1 MNPSTDLQNLTE
13 SPKQL
18 ALYGGSPAA
27 PNLPQRHHFGEAE
40 RAAALRVID
49 QAIADGVAPGY
60 GGPEEEAF
68 GREFS
73 ALLGGGYADAVN
85 SGTTSVF
92 VALRALP
99 IEPFSEII
107 VGPIT
112 DPGGIMPI
120 VMMNCI
126 PVIAD
131 SAPDSF
137 NVSLETIQK
146 VYTERTSAIVIP
158 HIAGEPVDIQPIIDF
173 AKEKGLYV
181 VEDCA
186 QAHGA
191 RIYGKPVGTFGDAAG
206 FSLMFGKHTC
216 TGGQGGIVFTRSEE
230 TYWKIR
236 QNSDRGKP
244 FGLTEHN
251 GNCVATLNFNLDE
264 VGCAIGR
271 VQTPKMYEY
280 AAGRRTVTE
289 AIIAGIERPD
299 ILRAPRLPET
309 AEPSYWFTRL
319 LLDADRITCDKHTF
333 CEALKAEGLNVVEF
347 YDAIP
352 YMRTWAQE
360 HKAFGTSGYPWAAPE
375 YKGDRNMKYTLP
387 ENVAKVLEQNIN
399 FYFHENYSGED
410 IRSIITAI
418 NKVCA
423 AFGR

>member
-1 MNPSTDLQNLTE
+1 MTDLQ
-13 SPKQL
+13 KVL
-18 ALYGGSPAA
+18 AINGGEKAA
-27 PNLPQRHHFGEAE
+27 ANLPARYHFGEEE

-49 QAIADGVAPGY
+49 NAIASGVAPGY
-60 GGPEEEAF
+60 GGEEEEAF
-68 GREFS
+68 GKEF
-73 ALLGGGYADAVN
+73 AEMLGGGYADAVN

-99 IEPFSEII
+99 IEPFTEII

-131 SAPDSF
+131 SAEDSF
-137 NVSLETIQK
+137 NMNIETVKK
-146 VYTERTSAIVIP
+146 VYTERTSAIVVP

-173 AKEKGLYV
+173 AKEKGIYV

-191 RIYGKPVGTFGDAAG
+191 KINGQWVGTFGDTAG

-216 TGGQGGIVFTRSEE
+216 TGGQGGIVFTKSEE

-244 FGLTEHN
+244 FGLPDNN
-251 GNCVATLNFNLDE
+251 GNCVASLNFNLDE

-271 VQTPKMYEY
+271 VQIKKMEEI
-280 AAGRRTVTE
+280 AARRREIVKMVFD
-289 AIIAGIERPD
+289 GIQYKE
-299 ILRAPRLPET
+299 ILRAPKLPEN
-309 AEPSYWFTRL
+309 AEPSYWFTRML
-319 LLDADRITCDKHTF
+319 FDVSKVTCDKHTF
-333 CEALKAEGLNVVEF
+333 CEALKAEGLNAVEF
-347 YDAIP
+347 YNAIP
-352 YMRTWAQE
+352 YVRTWAME
-360 HKAFGTSGYPWAAPE
+360 HKVFGNSGYPWAAPE
-375 YKGDRNMKYTLP
+375 YKGDHNMTYTIP

-399 FYFHENYSGED
+399 IHLYESYTDDDVAKVIH
-410 IRSIITAI
+410 AI
-418 NKVCA
+418 NKVCKA
-423 AFGR
+423 YAIV

>member
-1 MNPSTDLQNLTE
+1 MEHLTALQ
-13 SPKQL
+13 KQL
-18 ALYGGSPAA
+18 ALYGGDQTAPRLPA
-27 PNLPQRHHFGEAE
+27 RHHFGEAE
-40 RAAALRVID
+40 RAAALRVMD
-49 QAIADGVAPGY
+49 QAIADGAAPAY

-68 GREFS
+68 GREFA

-99 IEPFSEII
+99 IEPFTEII

-126 PVIAD
+126 PIIAD

-137 NVSLETIQK
+137 NVNLDTIRAA
-146 VYTERTSAIVIP
+146 YTERTSAIVIP
-158 HIAGEPVDIQPIIDF
+158 HIAGEPVDIQPIIAF
-173 AKEKGLYV
+173 AQEKGLYV

-191 RIYGKPVGTFGDAAG
+191 KIYGRPVGTFGDAAG
-206 FSLMFGKHTC
+206 FSLMHGKHTC

-230 TYWKIR
+230 TYWKVR

-264 VGCAIGR
+264 IGCAIGR

-280 AAGRRTVTE
+280 AARRRAVTG
-289 AIIAGIERPD
+289 AVYAGIERKD
-299 ILRAPRLPET
+299 ILRAPALPET
-309 AEPSYWFTRL
+309 AEPSYWFSRL

-333 CEALKAEGLNVVEF
+333 CEALKAEGLTIGEY
-347 YDAIP
+347 YDATP

-360 HKAFGTSGYPWAAPE
+360 HKAFGNSGYPWAAPE
-375 YKGDRNMKYTLP
+375 YKGDHDMKYTLP
-387 ENVAKVLEQNIN
+387 ANAAKVLEQNISL
-399 FYFHENYSGED
+399 YLHENYSEED
-410 IRSIITAI
+410 ITKTLAAI

-423 AFGR
+423 AFAV

>member
-1 MNPSTDLQNLTE
+1 MNVSTELQNLTDE
-13 SPKQL
+13 QKQL
-18 ALYGGSPAA
+18 ALYGGTPAA
-27 PNLPQRHHFGEAE
+27 PNLPKRHHFGEAE

-68 GREFS
+68 GQEFS

-99 IEPFSEII
+99 IKPFTEII

-112 DPGGIMPI
+112 DAGGIMPI

-137 NVSLETIQK
+137 NVSLETIRK

-173 AKEKGLYV
+173 AREKGLYV

-191 RIYGKPVGTFGDAAG
+191 RIYGKSVGTFGDSAG
-206 FSLMFGKHTC
+206 FSLMYGKHTC
-216 TGGQGGIVFTRSEE
+216 TGGQGGIVFTQSEE

-251 GNCVATLNFNLDE
+251 GNCVASLNFNLDE

-280 AAGRRTVTE
+280 AARRRAVTGAVYE
-289 AIIAGIERPD
+289 GIERKD
-299 ILRAPRLPET
+299 ILRAPILPEA
-309 AEPSYWFTRL
+309 AEPSFWFTRL
-319 LLDADRITCDKHTF
+319 LLNADLITCDKHTF
-333 CEALKAEGLNVVEF
+333 CEALTAEGLTVAEYYN
-347 YDAIP
+347 ATP
-352 YMRTWAQE
+352 YMSTWAQE
-360 HKAFGTSGYPWAAPE
+360 HNAFGDSGYPWAAPE
-375 YKGDRNMKYTLP
+375 YKGDHNMKYTIP
-387 ENVAKVLEQNIN
+387 ENVSKVLAQNIN
-399 FYFHENYSGED
+399 LFIHENYSEED
-410 IRSIITAI
+410 IAKTLAAI

-423 AFGR
+423 AFAK

>member
-1 MNPSTDLQNLTE
+1 MTDRTELQ
-13 SPKQL
+13 KQL
-18 ALYGGSPAA
+18 AINGGTPAA
-27 PNLPQRHHFGEAE
+27 AGLSARHHFGAEE

-49 QAIADGVAPGY
+49 QAIAEGDAPAY

-68 GREFS
+68 GKEF
-73 ALLGGGYADAVN
+73 AELLGGGYADAVN
-85 SGTTSVF
+85 SGTTSVY

-99 IEPFSEII
+99 IEPFTEII

-126 PVIAD
+126 PIIAD

-137 NVSLETIQK
+137 NLNLDTIKK

-158 HIAGEPVDIQPIIDF
+158 HIAGEPADMEPIMEF
-173 AKEKGLYV
+173 AKEKGIYV

-191 RIYGKPVGTFGDAAG
+191 KINGKPVGTFGDAAG
-206 FSLMFGKHTC
+206 FSLMYGKHTC
-216 TGGQGGIVFTRSEE
+216 TGGQGGIVFTKSED

-251 GNCVATLNFNLDE
+251 GNCVASLNFNLDE

-271 VQTPKMYEY
+271 VQTKKMDAI
-280 AAGRRTVTE
+280 AAARRNVAKKVFEGLT
-289 AIIAGIERPD
+289 RKD
-299 ILRAPRLPET
+299 ILRAPALPEG
-309 AEPSYWFTRL
+309 AEPSYWFTRM
-319 LLDADRITCDKHTF
+319 LLDASKITCDKHTF
-333 CEALKAEGLNVVEF
+333 CEALIAEGLTVREF
-347 YDAIP
+347 YDAVP

-360 HKAFGTSGYPWAAPE
+360 KKVFGNSNYPWAAPE
-375 YKGDRNMKYTLP
+375 YKGDRHMQYTLP

-399 FYFHENYSGED
+399 VHLHENHSEEE
-410 IRSIITAI
+410 IQRIINAL
-418 NKVCA
+418 NKVCEA
-423 AFGR
+423 YAV